1 MNSNTRLVAVGT
13 FLSLRFLIDLSR
25 LETWGLQL
33 LFDLLDLILLIG
45 ILSEQKFLWKLWIV
59 LTCITT
65 IFKATV
71 PITYAIVIS
80 ATTYQRRAFNLYIFT
95 DPLDLLWY
103 TFAFGS
109 MILVLWTL
117 MEEKKSSAEKLLFI

>member
-1 MNSNTRLVAVGT
+1 MKANTKLAVST

-25 LETWGLQL
+25 FETFGLQL

-80 ATTYQRRAFNLYIFT
+80 ATTYERRAFNLYIFT

-117 MEEKKSSAEKLLFI
+117 MVEEKKSSTEKLLII